1 MANASLRSVTS
12 RTAAVIWLAGVATVA
27 AASLASAEEPPRI
40 SLQSSS
46 DFASYGAFCTDL
58 TATYSPFGSLWERGW
73 RVQANASARRYSVLY
88 SGEKR
93 IGLDTTL
100 DGLIG
105 LVAFARIPGVA
116 FAQDL
121 PPPQTRE
128 TPPPPVSS
136 PIQQFAIDGSAV
148 GTSLG
153 GRSVDVNATF
163 APFGNVN
170 DTGFRVRLSGNA
182 SSYRFVTGD
191 NPTTLGSGH
200 SLEGGVLAG
209 YQWSLPRI
217 SIIGL
222 IGPTFAESND
232 DGVKRGQW
240 GAKTVLSAY
249 ALPSDRTMAFGSISY
264 SIVSNFLQ
272 MQAKAGVRLVGNVYV
287 GPETIFSWRNVVP
300 GTNNVAEM
308 RLGGHI
314 SAVSF
319 GPVQMGVS
327 GGWDHQQ
334 NLGSGYYGSV
344 NFYLTY

>member
-1 MANASLRSVTS
+1 MGHETLNTQLQWTR
-12 RTAAVIWLAGVATVA
+12 
-27 AASLASAEEPPRI
+27 RI
-40 SLQSSS
+40 L
-46 DFASYGAFCTDL
+46 G
-58 TATYSPFGSLWERGW
+58 R
-73 RVQANASARRYSVLY
+73 
-88 SGEKR
+88 
-93 IGLDTTL
+93 
-100 DGLIG
+100 
-105 LVAFARIPGVA
+105 LVAFALIPGVA

-121 PPPQTRE
+121 PPPQTSE
-128 TPPPPVSS
+128 TRLPPVSRT
-136 PIQQFAIDGSAV
+136 IQQFAFDGSVV

-163 APFGNVN
+163 APFG
-170 DTGFRVRLSGNA
+170 DIGETGFRARLSGNA
-182 SSYRFVTGD
+182 SWYRFVAGD
-191 NPTTLGSGH
+191 NPTTIGSGH

-217 SIIGL
+217 SFIGL
-222 IGPTFAESND
+222 IGPTFTESND
-232 DGVKRGQW
+232 NGVKSEHW

-249 ALPSDRTMAFGSISY
+249 ALPSDKTMAFGSISY
-264 SIVSNFLQ
+264 STPTNFLQ
-272 MQAKAGVRLVGNVYV
+272 VQAKAGVRLVGNVYV

-300 GTNNVAEM
+300 GINNVAEM

-327 GGWDHQQ
+327 AGWDHQQ

>member
-1 MANASLRSVTS
+1 MGHETHDQLQRM
-12 RTAAVIWLAGVATVA
+12 R
-27 AASLASAEEPPRI
+27 RI
-40 SLQSSS
+40 V
-46 DFASYGAFCTDL
+46 G
-58 TATYSPFGSLWERGW
+58 R
-73 RVQANASARRYSVLY
+73 
-88 SGEKR
+88 
-93 IGLDTTL
+93 
-100 DGLIG
+100 
-105 LVAFARIPGVA
+105 LVAFALVPGIA

-121 PPPQTRE
+121 PPPQTPE
-128 TPPPPVSS
+128 TPPPPVSL

-148 GTSLG
+148 ANSLG
-153 GRSVDVNATF
+153 SQSVDLNATF
-163 APFGNVN
+163 APFGSIN
-170 DTGFRVRLSGNA
+170 DTGFRVRLSGN
-182 SSYRFVTGD
+182 SSWYRFVTGN

-217 SIIGL
+217 SFIGL
-222 IGPTFAESND
+222 IGPTYTESND
-232 DGVKRGQW
+232 NGVQSGRV

-249 ALPSDRTMAFGSISY
+249 ALPSDQTMAFGSFSY
-264 SIVSNFLQ
+264 STVSNFLQ
-272 MQAKAGVRLVGNVYV
+272 VQAKVGMRLMGNFYV

-300 GTNNVAEM
+300 GINNAAEM

-327 GGWDHQQ
+327 GGWAHQQ